1 MSALFK
7 SEPYFRPMH
16 EDDLDVVAA
25 IDYAA
30 YPFPWTH
37 GNFRDSIESGYS
49 CWVYQHDEFIVGYA
63 VMLLAVQE
71 AHLLNITVAPDWQ
84 GQGKGRAF
92 MQHLLAVAHDYRAE
106 AMFLEVRPTNTAA
119 RRLYHSLGFDYIAVR
134 KGYYP
139 SQYGREDAVIMRK
152 ELNHA

>member
-139 SQYGREDAVIMRK
+139 SQHGREDAVIMRK